1 VLCCGADAHALL
13 YPKPIDVI
21 LCLLAFCVVLNP
33 LIHAY
38 MLCKWSLV
46 LVYMPNGLV
55 HMLTDLFTGL
65 LVDSYA
71 H

>member
-1 VLCCGADAHALL
+1 MLCCGAAAHAML
-13 YPKPIDVI
+13 YPNPTDVI
-21 LCLLAFCVVLNP
+21 PMPTGFLCSVNP

-46 LVYMPNGLV
+46 VVYMPNGLV
-55 HMLTDLFTGL
+55 HMLTVLFIGL